1 MRKSLALLT
10 VFVLLAVITWQ
21 VVQQEGERVVAGD
34 DGENVSQSTTVADRT
49 TSARSLDDND

>member
-21 VVQQEGERVVAGD
+21 VVQQEVERVVAGY
-34 DGENVSQSTTVADRT
+34 DGEKVSQSTTVADRT